1 MATWL
6 DKWLPEDKEFWE
18 ETGKKIA
25 WRTLWITTISLVLS
39 FASWFMMSAIVVKL
53 PGIGFKFTE
62 DQLFWL
68 AAMPGLAGGLLR
80 IVHTFLLPTFGT
92 RHVVTVATLAKLI
105 PVIGIGLAV
114 MNTTTPFWMFMVL
127 AFTAGFGG
135 GDFSSFMPSTS
146 VHFPKRLQGTAL
158 GIQAGIGNFGVS
170 LAQFMTPM
178 LLGLAIYGSSEV
190 FTSFDAKEI
199 TKSIQAT
206 DSTSFAQHA
215 AVFAGQDPAVQ
226 EKLFKAVDVKKVD
239 SLKAAGFGDNAA
251 IFAHLPAKMKTKAV
265 TSLNPKVAEAVI
277 LALNPAAKGVKNKE
291 IYLQS
296 AAFGYVPL
304 LLIMAL
310 IGWIFLRSI
319 PIKASFKEQLDIF
332 QNKHTWFCTITYLM
346 TFGTF
351 SGLAAA
357 FPMMI
362 KSLYGGFD
370 GAPDPLA
377 YAFYGPLIGSASR
390 IVFGFVADKI
400 GGAILTTI
408 AGLGLIGGAVLLV
421 AWGLVNPTSLAQFD
435 LFLWVMLG
443 MFFFTGIGNAATFR
457 QFPIIF
463 GAIPRQAAGVI
474 GWTAAI
480 SAFGPFLFNMSI
492 GNIIKA
498 SGNVPGEKSAAPFF
512 YGLVVFAVIATAIN
526 WYYYQRK
533 GAERPS

>member
-6 DKWLPEDKEFWE
+6 EKWLPEDKEFWE
-18 ETGKKIA
+18 KTGRKIA
-25 WRTLWITTISLVLS
+25 WRTLIITTASLVLS

-53 PGIGFKFTE
+53 PGIGFTFNE
-62 DQLFWL
+62 NQLFWL

-80 IVHTFLLPTFGT
+80 IMHTFLLPAFGT
-92 RHVVTVATLAKLI
+92 RHVITVATVAKLI

-114 MNTTTPFWMFMVL
+114 MNTTTPFWVFMVL

-170 LAQFMTPM
+170 LAQFMTPVM
-178 LLGLAIYGSSEV
+178 LGVTIYGSTEV
-190 FTSFDAKEI
+190 FTSFDAKQV
-199 TKSIQAT
+199 TSSI
-206 DSTSFAQHA
+206 HA
-215 AVFAGQDPAVQ
+215 ADSASIARHAVAFSMQTVPVQ
-226 EKLFKAVDVKKVD
+226 EKLIKAADTKKVD
-239 SLKAAGFGDNAA
+239 SLKTAGFTDNAT
-251 IFAHLPAKMKTKAV
+251 IFAHLPTKAKTKAI
-265 TSLNPKVAEAVI
+265 TSLNPKLAQEI
-277 LALNPAAKGVKNKE
+277 LLDLNPAALGIKNKD
-291 IYLQS
+291 INLQS
-296 AAFGYVPL
+296 AAFWYAPL
-304 LLIMAL
+304 LLIMAI
-310 IGWIFLRSI
+310 IGWIYLRSI

-332 QNKHTWFCTITYLM
+332 KSKHTWFCTVTYMM
-346 TFGTF
+346 TFGSF
-351 SGLAAA
+351 AGLAAV

-362 KSLYGGFD
+362 KSLYGGFE
-370 GAPDPLA
+370 GAPDPLV

-390 IVFGFVADKI
+390 VAFGFVADKI

-408 AGLGLIGGAVLLV
+408 SGLGLIVGCGLLV
-421 AWGLVNPTSLAQFD
+421 GLGLVNPTSIGQFD
-435 LFLWVMLG
+435 MFLWVMLG

-480 SAFGPFLFNMSI
+480 AAFGPFLFNLLI

-512 YGLVVFAVIATAIN
+512 YGLIAFSVVAVLIN